1 MNIKKIIIFL
11 SLVLFVVV
19 IYFLLQPKTQENTQI
34 ANPASVFCEQQ
45 GGSITLVNDE
55 NGSIGYC
62 NLPDGSVIEE
72 WEYYRDNQ

>member
-1 MNIKKIIIFL
+1 MNIKKIIIFV

-19 IYFLLQPKTQENTQI
+19 IYFLLQPKAPENTQI

-62 NLPDGSVIEE
+62 NFPDGSIIEE